1 MKSIR
6 KIKLYLLL
14 ICFLINIVY
23 VTPSYSL
30 SPQEDLFKNALNL
43 SSSGEFN
50 LALKQ
55 WNKYLELFPNDAAAL
70 SNRGNIKLVNGDP
83 KGAIEDQDKAIELS
97 FKKLMDICLLNI
109 DNNSNKSLNP
119 TSVIGML
126 WLQTHFEDTQ
136 WEALSNNQVII
147 SKENS
152 KLLVKDAISAGLK
165 IKSFS
170 GVSMLDVFQKK
181 N

>member
-1 MKSIR
+1 M
-6 KIKLYLLL
+6 
-14 ICFLINIVY
+14 V
-23 VTPSYSL
+23 
-30 SPQEDLFKNALNL
+30 
-43 SSSGEFN
+43 
-50 LALKQ
+50 
-55 WNKYLELFPNDAAAL
+55 NK
-70 SNRGNIKLVNGDP
+70 
-83 KGAIEDQDKAIELS
+83 
-97 FKKLMDICLLNI
+97 
-109 DNNSNKSLNP
+109 DNNTNKTLKP

-126 WLQTHFEDTQ
+126 WLQTHFEDNQ

-152 KLLVKDAISAGLK
+152 KLLVNDAISAGLK